1 MTLDADYLQYPQR
14 RYGMDHDRYEWSM
27 LTDRPTVTWPTINES
42 PKKIALWVNVSL
54 QHFPL
59 NPTGK
64 PVKLPGNMTMPYP
77 DLRHFTL
84 RDYGN
89 RVGIY
94 RFFDAFDKFGIRPTI
109 ALNAELATRYPQ
121 LMAAINSRGDEII
134 GHSWNMDTAHAGGLS
149 IEAETTLIKTSLD
162 SLRKHSKQ
170 AIRGWLSPGKLE
182 SPNTSELL
190 KQNGID
196 YFCDWVNDDMPYSFR
211 TDSGAL
217 WAMPLSTELEDRFVI
232 MDNQHSEE
240 SWCQQVCDACDF
252 LANEACTQGG
262 RILALSIHP
271 WVLGQPHRIKHLE
284 AALAH
289 ITARTDVWSASASEI
304 LDAFVVSN
312 SADTT
317 KK

>member
-1 MTLDADYLQYPQR
+1 MALDETYLQYPQR

-27 LTDRPTVTWPTINES
+27 LTDRPKITWPNG
-42 PKKIALWVNVSL
+42 KKLALWVNVSV

-59 NPTGK
+59 NPEGK

-94 RFFDAFDKFGIRPTI
+94 RFFDAFDRYGIRPTI
-109 ALNAELATRYPQ
+109 ALNAEIATRYPQ
-121 LMAAINSRGDEII
+121 LLSTINSRGDEVI
-134 GHSWNMDTAHAGGLS
+134 GHSWNMDTPHAGGLGL
-149 IEAETTLIKTSLD
+149 EAETALVQRSLD
-162 SLRKHSKQ
+162 ALRSHTKQ

-182 SPNTSELL
+182 TAATPELL

-196 YFCDWVNDDMPYSFR
+196 YFCDWVNDDMPYKFH
-211 TDSGAL
+211 TLHGDL
-217 WAMPLSTELEDRFVI
+217 LAMPLSTELEDRFVV

-240 SWCQQVCDACDF
+240 SWCAQVCDACDF
-252 LANEACTQGG
+252 LRTEAQTQGG
-262 RILALSIHP
+262 RILALSLHP

-289 ITARTDVWSASASEI
+289 ITAHADVWCASAGEI
-304 LDAFVVSN
+304 KEAFN
-312 SADTT
+312 AQAP
-317 KK
+317 KQA